1 MDGSLIEIVLRAST
15 PKRNFK
21 QAQNGWNF
29 PAKRKGHPATLG
41 DLFFQGRI
49 VLTEF
54 SSIRTFCGHLMSL
67 KSIVSRKI

>member
-29 PAKRKGHPATLG
+29 RQNEKATRQLWVTSSFKG
-41 DLFFQGRI
+41 
-49 VLTEF
+49 E
-54 SSIRTFCGHLMSL
+54 
-67 KSIVSRKI
+67 